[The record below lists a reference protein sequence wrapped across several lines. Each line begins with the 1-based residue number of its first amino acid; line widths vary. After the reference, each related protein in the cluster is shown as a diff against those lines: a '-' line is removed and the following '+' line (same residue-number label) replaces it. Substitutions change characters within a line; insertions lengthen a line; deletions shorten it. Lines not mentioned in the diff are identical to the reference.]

1 MPNLVKEFF
10 QNILLSNS
18 VTSVELVSAKIFQN
32 SFEITEII
40 TDSNDTQ
47 SYKVQLVMST
57 K

>member
-1 MPNLVKEFF
+1 MPNLIKEFF

>member
-1 MPNLVKEFF
+1 MPNLVKKFF

-47 SYKVQLVMST
+47 SYKVELVMST

>member
-1 MPNLVKEFF
+1 MPNLLKEFF
-10 QNILLSNS
+10 QNIMLSNS
-18 VTSVELVSAKIFQN
+18 VTNVELVSAKIFQN

>member
-18 VTSVELVSAKIFQN
+18 VTGVELVSAKFFQN

-47 SYKVQLVMST
+47 SYKVQLEMST

>member
-1 MPNLVKEFF
+1 MPNLIKEFF

-57 K
+57 N